1 MQAVHGHAL
10 DVDRQRER
18 MNKRAAKLKKMS
30 MAHIQTEDA
39 DPVHS
44 PLKSVRSVVP
54 RLPVGPATVNRVT
67 HFNYPS
73 GIKRGASGSQEIII

>member
-44 PLKSVRSVVP
+44 PLKSVRLVVP
-54 RLPVGPATVNRVT
+54 RLPGELATVT
-67 HFNYPS
+67 HWNYPS
-73 GIKRGASGSQEIII
+73 RVKRGGGSVS